1 MLLKHSGDFMA
12 EYTFVLKYRTFI
24 KKKKKKLCSVN
35 LSKVQEIAEL
45 CKNSKMNC

>member
-24 KKKKKKLCSVN
+24 KKKKKNFAV
-35 LSKVQEIAEL
+35 
-45 CKNSKMNC
+45 